1 MPDRFIDTNIILY
14 LLEESPKG
22 HIAEHVLQQ
31 GGAISVQV
39 LNECLS
45 NLRRKSR
52 LEFSECTHFLHL
64 VRQLVTV
71 SPVTI
76 ETHDVGRALAEKYQ
90 LSIYDSLIAASALIG
105 GCEIL
110 YSEDMQD
117 GLLIENS
124 LTIRNPFKP
133 DYLNTGGFAN

>member
-1 MPDRFIDTNIILY
+1 LY
-14 LLEESPKG
+14 LLEDSPKG
-22 HIAEHVLQQ
+22 HIAEHVLRQ

-45 NLRRKSR
+45 SLRRKSR
-52 LEFSECTHFLHL
+52 LEFAECAHFLHL

-71 SPVTI
+71 SPITI
-76 ETHDVGRALAEKYQ
+76 ETHDAGRALAEKYQ
-90 LSIYDSLIAASALIG
+90 LSIYDSLIVASALLG

-117 GLLIENS
+117 GLLSEDS

-133 DYLNTGGFAN
+133 GYLNTGGFAN